1 MRKTETFEI
10 NAKVKRQAC
19 LALACVYLNGSVGAS
34 EGASKHSAEQP
45 EVTELA
51 GPTMCRTREHIL

>member
-1 MRKTETFEI
+1 MD
-10 NAKVKRQAC
+10 AKVKRIAR
-19 LALACVYLNGSVGAS
+19 LALACVCLNGSVGAS

-51 GPTMCRTREHIL
+51 GPTMCRTKEHIL